1 MIPPKFFLRCEKL
14 YGNCCNL
21 DENINKPPDFPET
34 ISSTVLANLA
44 SEQNQ
49 TMQRKQVARTDQ
61 SRRMIWDVTLFL
73 THLQVHYTPRPNKCY
88 QIIFPLF
95 TLIFRDIFKRDIM
108 WMFSPFCNQKPHV
121 LNQLNS
127 DLWFKKISH
136 FQSWT
141 HQTGSTEP
149 EKWNLWGTRWKN
161 FLKVSAGRTDQS

>member
-1 MIPPKFFLRCEKL
+1 M
-14 YGNCCNL
+14 

-49 TMQRKQVARTDQ
+49 TLQRKQVARTDQ
-61 SRRMIWDVTLFL
+61 SHRMIRDVTLFL
-73 THLQVHYTPRPNKCY
+73 THLQVHHTPRPNKCY
-88 QIIFPLF
+88 QIFFPLF
-95 TLIFRDIFKRDIM
+95 PSIFSSIFKRDVM
-108 WMFSPFCNQKPHV
+108 WMFLSYLQREISHV

-127 DLWFKKISH
+127 DLQFKKISH

-141 HQTGSTEP
+141 HQTGSREP

-161 FLKVSAGRTDQS
+161 FLKVSAGTTDPS